1 MRMLIV
7 GAGAIGGFYGAHL
20 AKAGRDVT
28 FLVRPR
34 RAEQLRQTG
43 LQLTSAKG
51 DISITPRLVTAGKL
65 DGAYDIIL
73 VAVKAFSL
81 EAVMADMAPAVGPN
95 TMILAPLNG
104 MKHMDL
110 LSARFGKGPVMGCAA
125 KIAVDLE
132 PDGRVN
138 HFAPLEDIAYGE
150 MDGSKSER
158 ITALDA
164 FMQGAGFTARLVPD
178 IARELWEK
186 WILLSALGGINC
198 LMRGSIGEVEAAPG
212 GTAFAMQLLDEIVA
226 IVSKVGIAPGPQLL
240 GFARS
245 AMAVKGSPM
254 TSSMYRDLTKG
265 AAVEADE
272 IIGDLVARGQRAGIA
287 APMLS
292 AVYANLC
299 VYPARISKASP

>member
-1 MRMLIV
+1 MRILIA

-20 AKAGRDVT
+20 ANSGRDVT

-34 RAEQLRQTG
+34 RAGQLRQTG
-43 LQLTSAKG
+43 LRLKSVKG
-51 DISITPRLVTAGKL
+51 DIRVTPKLVTADTL
-65 DGAYDIIL
+65 DGAYDVIL

-81 EAVMADMAPAVGPN
+81 AAVMDDMAPAVGAK

-125 KIAVDLE
+125 KIAVDLD
-132 PDGRVN
+132 PDGTIN

-150 MDGSKSER
+150 MDGSRSER
-158 ITALDA
+158 LAALDA
-164 FMQGAGFTARLVPD
+164 FLQGAGFTARLVPD

-186 WILLSALGGINC
+186 WALLSALGGINC

-212 GTAFAMQLLDEIVA
+212 GTAFALQLLDEIVA
-226 IVSKVGIAPGPQLL
+226 IVSKVGIAPSPQLV
-240 GFARS
+240 GFAKG
-245 AMAVKGSPM
+245 AMAAKGSPM

-265 AAVEADE
+265 APVEADE
-272 IIGDLVARGQRAGIA
+272 IIGDLVARGAAAGIA

-299 VYPARISKASP
+299 VYQARIAKA

>member
-1 MRMLIV
+1 MRILIV

-20 AKAGRDVT
+20 ANAGRDVT
-28 FLVRPR
+28 FLVRSR
-34 RAEQLRQTG
+34 RADQLRQTG
-43 LQLTSAKG
+43 LQLKSAKG
-51 DISITPRLVTAGKL
+51 NISLTPKLVTADKV

-95 TMILAPLNG
+95 SMILAPLNG

-110 LSARFGKGPVMGCAA
+110 LSARFGKKPVLGCAA
-125 KIAVDLE
+125 KIAVDLD
-132 PDGRVN
+132 PDGSVN

-158 ITALDA
+158 IAAVDA

-186 WILLSALGGINC
+186 WILLSTLGSINC
-198 LMRGSIGEVEAAPG
+198 LMRGNIGEVEAAPG
-212 GTAFAMQLLDEIVA
+212 GTAFVHQLLDEIVA
-226 IVSKVGIAPGPQLL
+226 IVSKVGIAPGPQFL
-240 GFARS
+240 GFAKTV
-245 AMAVKGSPM
+245 MTTKGAAM
-254 TSSMYRDLTKG
+254 TSSMYRDLMKG
-265 AAVEADE
+265 APTEADE
-272 IIGDLVARGQRAGIA
+272 IVGDLVARGAAAGIA

-299 VYPARISKASP
+299 VYQARIAKA

>member
-20 AKAGRDVT
+20 ANAGREVT
-28 FLVRPR
+28 FLVRPK

-43 LQLTSAKG
+43 LQLKSPKG
-51 DISITPRLVTAGKL
+51 DISLMPKLVTADRL
-65 DGAYDIIL
+65 DGTYDVIL

-81 EAVMADMAPAVGPN
+81 EAVIADMAPAVGPN
-95 TMILAPLNG
+95 SMILAPLNG

-110 LSARFGKGPVMGCAA
+110 LTARFGKGLVMGCAA
-125 KIAVDLE
+125 KIAVDLDA
-132 PDGRVN
+132 DGSIN

-150 MDGSKSER
+150 MDGSKSQR
-158 ITALDA
+158 LAALDA

-186 WILLSALGGINC
+186 WILLSGLGGINS
-198 LMRGSIGEVEAAPG
+198 LMRGNIGEVEAAPG
-212 GTAFAMQLLDEIVA
+212 GTAFVHQLLDEIVA
-226 IVSKVGIAPGPQLL
+226 IVSKVGIAPGPQFL
-240 GFARS
+240 GFAKG
-245 AMAVKGSPM
+245 AMTAKGSAM
-254 TSSMYRDLTKG
+254 TSSMYRDLAKG

-272 IIGDLVARGQRAGIA
+272 IIGDLVARGAAAGIA

-299 VYPARISKASP
+299 VYQARIAKA